1 MAGNALVTLG
11 KKLLGF
17 PVAKRGCCSPSATPP
32 SEKTESAPTAAT
44 SSCCAPKPGAPRAS

>member
-1 MAGNALVTLG
+1 MAGNALMTLG

-17 PVAKRGCCSPSATPP
+17 AAEKSGCCSPSATPP
-32 SEKTESAPTAAT
+32 SEKTESEPTAAV